1 MCPMFFEEYEVSAN
15 ALRLMDAENAARI
28 LEHVEDYEVRRK
40 SLAGRLG
47 RMTERLDDWG
57 GIDMRMEIEWKQNN
71 KKTPGFVP
79 TGNSIA

>member
-1 MCPMFFEEYEVSAN
+1 MFFEEYEVSAN

-40 SLAGRLG
+40 SPAGRLG
-47 RMTERLDDWG
+47 RMAERFDDWG
-57 GIDMRMEIEWKQNN
+57 GIDMRMEIEWKQRRKNI
-71 KKTPGFVP
+71 TGLCP